1 MKETVGIGT
10 VKKGESAS
18 MKIMALMNSRP
29 DGDGWEWNR
38 HEARWERTVPM
49 KKKYFHYQHSDT
61 ILMCACKKHS
71 LGWCVAIKCPTNNT
85 EGGEANE

>member
-49 KKKYFHYQHSDT
+49 EYKHS
-61 ILMCACKKHS
+61 IAMCACKKHS

>member
-49 KKKYFHYQHSDT
+49 EYEHTVVMCVCKQHS
-61 ILMCACKKHS
+61 I
-71 LGWCVAIKCPTNNT
+71 GWCSVFKCPTNNT